1 MQAKCRNLNLAP
13 QIKFAK
19 TYLILELACCIAD
32 IAVHYPFGIYFFVL
46 VLFDMFTH
54 FFSFPHF
61 LHIISQEAFIFVTTF
76 SLPIFWWIFGVNL
89 WKTKILN
96 YIFLTVYIVS
106 SYCFH
111 PVTTWWPINL
121 IFVLIFC
128 LWTCTGFWR
137 SWAPQAEGR
146 ETRSY
151 SQSIQGHD
159 MEALEEISRQSSQS
173 G

>member
-61 LHIISQEAFIFVTTF
+61 LCIISQEAFIFVTTF
-76 SLPIFWWIFGVNL
+76 SLPIF
-89 WKTKILN
+89 
-96 YIFLTVYIVS
+96 
-106 SYCFH
+106 
-111 PVTTWWPINL
+111 
-121 IFVLIFC
+121 
-128 LWTCTGFWR
+128 
-137 SWAPQAEGR
+137 
-146 ETRSY
+146 
-151 SQSIQGHD
+151 
-159 MEALEEISRQSSQS
+159 
-173 G
+173 